1 MFAADYSGKNI
12 EVSTLPYLGIIVGAI
27 LFSGLTVYISTRKS
41 VKKASRVSPIEAIR
55 YVEQDTVS
63 IKRKKTNTGAV
74 IPRMAKAN
82 LQRNKRRTVFIVI
95 SLTLSIVLLN
105 SVFIFSGSLMKLL
118 MYKNRP
124 EVTLRFITQTFK
136 PHGEMNLGI
145 AVLFQKN
152 R

>member
-1 MFAADYSGKNI
+1 MNNRHSHI
-12 EVSTLPYLGIIVGAI
+12 TVSYTHL
-27 LFSGLTVYISTRKS
+27 
-41 VKKASRVSPIEAIR
+41 VSPIEAIR
-55 YVEQDTVS
+55 YVEQDAVS

-105 SVFIFSGSLMKLL
+105 SVFIFSGSFDEDVYVKTHT
-118 MYKNRP
+118 KSD
-124 EVTLRFITQTFK
+124 F
-136 PHGEMNLGI
+136 
-145 AVLFQKN
+145 AVYNPDKMCIRDRCCSASSSLW